1 MITLTNSPA
10 DIKRAAKILKDGGL
24 AVFPTETVYGL
35 GADAY
40 NTQALAKV
48 FEVKGR
54 PLFDPLIVHIAS
66 LKTLDHL
73 TCPDALDSQR
83 HQLLEKL
90 VNVFWPGPLT
100 LVLPKKPELPGLLSA
115 GLPTVAIRFPS
126 HLIAQSLISL
136 STGAVAAPSANRF
149 GRLSPT
155 RAEHVVE
162 SLGDNI
168 DCIIDGGPCTV
179 GVESTVMELI
189 PAPRILRPG
198 GISREQLEEV
208 IGPVACCG
216 FAEDILCD
224 QADSAK
230 PSPGMLQS
238 HYAPEIPLFLHGHEE
253 MANLSY
259 NGNEGY
265 LFFSGKSRDVWLIN
279 STVQTDN
286 CTKPKTIFVLSES
299 GDTTEAAANLFEYL
313 HILNK
318 SGASCIH
325 AETLPEEGLGRAV
338 NDRLRKAAQRP
349 ALCAAQKAADE

>member
-24 AVFPTETVYGL
+24 AAFPTETVYGL

-66 LKTLDHL
+66 LNTLDRIA
-73 TCPDALDSQR
+73 CPDALDTQR
-83 HQLLEKL
+83 RELLEKL

-100 LVLPKKPELPGLLSA
+100 LILPKKPELPGLLSA

-126 HLIAQSLISL
+126 HSLAQSLISL
-136 STGAVAAPSANRF
+136 STGAVAAPSANLF
-149 GRLSPT
+149 GKLSPT

-162 SLGDNI
+162 SLGENI

-189 PAPRILRPG
+189 PTPRILRPG

-208 IGPVACCG
+208 IGPVAY
-216 FAEDILCD
+216 AVNNDT
-224 QADSAK
+224 AAK
-230 PSPGMLQS
+230 PSPGMLQN
-238 HYAPEIPLFLHGHEE
+238 HYAPEIPLFLHTPEE
-253 MANLSY
+253 MALLAY
-259 NGNEGY
+259 HGTEGY
-265 LFFSGKSRDVWLIN
+265 LFFSGKSRDAWLFN
-279 STVQTDN
+279 SATQADN

-299 GDTTEAAANLFEYL
+299 GNTREAAANLFEYL

-318 SGASCIH
+318 SGVFCIH

-338 NDRLRKAAQRP
+338 NDRLRKAA
-349 ALCAAQKAADE
+349 E